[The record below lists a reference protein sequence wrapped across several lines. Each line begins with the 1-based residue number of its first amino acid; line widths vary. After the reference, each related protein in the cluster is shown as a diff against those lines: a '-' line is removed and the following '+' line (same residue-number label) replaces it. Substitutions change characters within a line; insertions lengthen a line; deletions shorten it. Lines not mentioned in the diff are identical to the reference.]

1 MDRFNMCIKIIKN
14 NPHIGKTGRKEG
26 TYEFF
31 VTNTSYFIVYRV
43 FSDTIEIAFDYV
55 PATCSVTA

>member
-26 TYEFF
+26 TYDDWW
-31 VTNTSYFIVYRV
+31 SYGNNQFTDFKNDKI
-43 FSDTIEIAFDYV
+43 
-55 PATCSVTA
+55 